1 MRSSRIWIVTMTL
14 LMSACSDGAPRGNKA
29 VKPFSDFET
38 LTVEQSACLFDC
50 PAFKVSIRS
59 DGLIRHSGP
68 TFDYT
73 GGLAESRTDQNGL
86 AQIAEALRVAR
97 IDEMRDSYRNEAD
110 GCNDS
115 FSDMSTLSL
124 TVSRGRGYRNKS
136 VELYTGCVGPT
147 VPTERIN
154 ALIKA
159 IDQVTGTGALLE
171 QRKRLR
177 PLDGA
182 SR

>member
-1 MRSSRIWIVTMTL
+1 MAL
-14 LMSACSDGAPRGNKA
+14 LMTACSDGGPRGNKA
-29 VKPFSDFET
+29 AKPFSDFDT

-50 PAFKVSIRS
+50 PAFRVSIRS

-68 TFDYT
+68 SFESTA
-73 GGLAESRTDQNGL
+73 GLPESRTDQNGV
-86 AQIAEALRVAR
+86 AQIAKALRVAR

-110 GCNDS
+110 GCTHS
-115 FSDMSTLSL
+115 FSDMPTISV
-124 TVSRGRGYRNKS
+124 TVSRGRGYHDKS
-136 VELYTGCVGPT
+136 VALDTGCVGPT

-159 IDQVTGTGALLE
+159 IDLVTGTGMLLE
-171 QRKRLR
+171 QRKRER
-177 PLDGA
+177 PLDAA